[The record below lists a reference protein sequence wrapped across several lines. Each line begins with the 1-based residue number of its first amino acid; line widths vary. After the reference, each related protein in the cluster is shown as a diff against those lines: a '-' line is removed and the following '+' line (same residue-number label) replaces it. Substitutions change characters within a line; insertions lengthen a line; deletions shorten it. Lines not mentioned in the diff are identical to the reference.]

1 MLEKPILKLTYE
13 EQQALVVIRKAMKR
27 KPEIAAALLEGM
39 AKDVATTVMLT
50 IRDEL
55 QSMLKVNQAF
65 SEVAHKLALME
76 KEKEDAQKQTEQ
88 AQTRADHTQTAQPGG
103 GDPAEEPE
111 AQRRNT

>member
-1 MLEKPILKLTYE
+1 MLEKPKLNLTYE
-13 EQQALVVIRKAMKR
+13 ERQALVVIRKAMKR

-55 QSMLKVNQAF
+55 KSMLEVNRAF

-76 KEKEDAQKQTEQ
+76 KEKEDAQEQTEQ
-88 AQTRADHTQTAQPGG
+88 AQASDDQATQPSGGGTAQSTQ
-103 GDPAEEPE
+103 A
-111 AQRRNT
+111 